1 MLLIDGSYREGGGQ
15 IIRTALAFSVLTQ
28 KPFRAVKIRH
38 KRPKPG
44 LKYQHL
50 SCIQALEKLANA
62 RVDGA
67 HLGSQAIEF
76 FPGPVKPGVL
86 SLDIGTAGSITLL
99 LQSLLLPVVF
109 AGGNVKLKLTG
120 GTDTKWSIPMDY
132 FEQVILPVFEELA
145 IFRIQEVRR
154 GYYPKGQGFLELSA
168 TPRINFHKTAGTD
181 ELISLIRAKVPS
193 IRLTARSE
201 LLDIKGLSS
210 ASQQLKSSDVAR
222 RQAQGALRKIGDLCP
237 VAIKEEYMQ
246 TASIGTVITLWAK
259 FQDTKVR
266 MGADALGE
274 KGVPSEKIG
283 EAAAARLLE
292 FLNSDAVVDPH
303 LADNII
309 PLLALIGGSM
319 KTTKITGHILSN
331 IYVCEKFLNVRFKVD
346 AQKNLITVS

>member
-154 GYYPKGQGFLELSA
+154 GYYPKGHGFLELSA

-222 RQAQGALRKIGDLCP
+222 RQAQGALRIIGDLCP

-346 AQKNLITVS
+346 AQKNLITVA